1 MNDELKSFNSLTQ
14 EIFEI
19 VKTDYGKFLTKE
31 KLEYLDNNS
40 LFKIVDDTIYYQK
53 DLVSYPLKKENL
65 TIQVIVFMCL
75 LSVCSNINPLKIL
88 LISDEVNNIIT
99 KYNLD
104 ENNNIRN
111 FDFIDI
117 LKTKILDDLPF
128 NIIFLD
134 TDIEIFNYLV
144 TEKGIKTARLYY
156 DINKSLG
163 RVNNPIDYYLNYQ
176 DYDFDLA
183 YDKVYNFINTRI
195 I

>member
-19 VKTDYGKFLTKE
+19 IKTDYGKFLTKE
-31 KLEYLDNNS
+31 KLEYLDNNN

-111 FDFIDI
+111 FEFIDI
-117 LKTKILDDLPF
+117 LKVKILDDLPF

>member
-144 TEKGIKTARLYY
+144 TEKGVKTARLYY

>member
-19 VKTDYGKFLTKE
+19 IKTDYGKFLTKE
-31 KLEYLDNNS
+31 KLEYLDNNN

>member
-19 VKTDYGKFLTKE
+19 IKTDYGKFLTKE
-31 KLEYLDNNS
+31 KLEYLDNNN

-53 DLVSYPLKKENL
+53 DLVSYPIKKENL

-111 FDFIDI
+111 FDFTDI

-144 TEKGIKTARLYY
+144 TEKGIKTARFYY
-156 DINKSLG
+156 DLNKSLG

>member
-1 MNDELKSFNSLTQ
+1 M
-14 EIFEI
+14 
-19 VKTDYGKFLTKE
+19 
-31 KLEYLDNNS
+31 
-40 LFKIVDDTIYYQK
+40 
-53 DLVSYPLKKENL
+53 
-65 TIQVIVFMCL
+65 
-75 LSVCSNINPLKIL
+75 

-111 FDFIDI
+111 FEFIDI
-117 LKTKILDDLPF
+117 LKAKILDDLPF

-156 DINKSLG
+156 DLNKSLG

>member
-19 VKTDYGKFLTKE
+19 IKTDYGKFLTKE
-31 KLEYLDNNS
+31 KLEYLDNNN

-65 TIQVIVFMCL
+65 SIQVIVFMCL

-156 DINKSLG
+156 DLNKSLG

>member
-19 VKTDYGKFLTKE
+19 IKTDYGKFLTKE
-31 KLEYLDNNS
+31 KLEYLDNNN

-156 DINKSLG
+156 DINKTLG

>member
-1 MNDELKSFNSLTQ
+1 MNEELKSFNSLTQ

-19 VKTDYGKFLTKE
+19 IKTDYGKFLTKE
-31 KLEYLDNNS
+31 KLEYLDNNN

-53 DLVSYPLKKENL
+53 DLVSYPLKKEKL

-75 LSVCSNINPLKIL
+75 LSVCNNITPLKVL

-163 RVNNPIDYYLNYQ
+163 KVNNPIDYYLNYQ

>member
-19 VKTDYGKFLTKE
+19 IKTDYGKFLTKE
-31 KLEYLDNNS
+31 KLEYLDNNN

-53 DLVSYPLKKENL
+53 DLISYPLKKENL
-65 TIQVIVFMCL
+65 SIQVIVFMCL

-111 FDFIDI
+111 FDFTDI

-144 TEKGIKTARLYY
+144 TEKGIKTARFYY
-156 DINKSLG
+156 DLNKSLG

>member
-19 VKTDYGKFLTKE
+19 IKTDYGKFLTKE
-31 KLEYLDNNS
+31 KLEYLDNNN

-144 TEKGIKTARLYY
+144 TEKGIKTAKLYY

-163 RVNNPIDYYLNYQ
+163 KVNNPIDYYLNYQ
-176 DYDFDLA
+176 DYDYDLA